1 MKEGRMKYWSRSLL
15 IVLLPA
21 IVSAAVPWN
30 ESELRDNLRVVP
42 PGRLPLLSPL
52 SQDHINYLS
61 EIRQTCDFVARY
73 QFSDSAKPDSFGGII
88 EAEHMPTTIETDNT
102 QEAIWVWSRWYELTG
117 RDDYRTNI
125 RRAWF
130 YVLQH
135 PAYREGTG
143 QYVWYSVWNCGL
155 GFFSEMKYREVYG
168 DSSYLAYADTCRQY
182 CFANPLNFASS
193 YPHGNVTALAAGMMY
208 RYAVER
214 GNQAMRDTALLYG
227 NRVKTWVEQLP
238 SRLRTGNWAMSGGTL
253 MWGMCNSIWKDDT
266 VAGKNWLAVF
276 GDSVPYFMP
285 SGQWN
290 CSWNIWDA
298 NGFRAAAE
306 INREPRYLQY
316 HQRLTDTL
324 LARDQDDDGGIP
336 ATWTDPQNQ
345 DQTWVSMYLD
355 FMGMDRFT
363 EPMYDYDAGVIGI
376 TPADPNRI
384 YLPGDSL
391 TVSCSVTNFGRDSLS
406 AVPVIVRL
414 PAFSSSAD
422 YADSADSRI
431 RNRTNLQSAIPFP
444 SEDTVMVDLG
454 FLQLDT
460 VSIGPVILSAPG
472 VIPLLGFTNLGND
485 QNRGNDTAYAS
496 VKVWAPR
503 RIAGS
508 LLDSFTSLPVV
519 AQVEFFLGNDTSPFR
534 VATPDSLGDF
544 TVTGIDSSFRVR
556 VHPELPYPDRQ
567 WNVRILGDTSLT
579 FAIPPAHLLLV
590 DNDTLSRWESYYTST
605 FDTLNLSYCSWRR
618 PTQGPIPISRL
629 SEFRDDLI
637 VWYTGLTRHA
647 TLDTTDMDSLSQ
659 FLDSGGRLFITGQD
673 IGQELALT
681 QFYRDRLH
689 ARLVDTTAQ
698 LYYAFGNRSD
708 SLGTL
713 FDQTQ
718 TAGLQGANNQTS
730 RDEIAPDSLA
740 HTFLFYDTLT
750 AKAAGIYYRD
760 PQTQSRVIYLG
771 FGFEA
776 LNRPTGHPAYD
787 SRVTFFQ
794 KCHNWLIGASG
805 LAENS
810 AVRTQQFALSIAP
823 NPFTSHQPPATIHYS
838 LPKAG
843 DVGLKLYD
851 ISGKLVSTL
860 ASGFRP
866 AGSYSYSLLAAQHS
880 LVRGIYLLRMET
892 VNRTLC
898 QKLVKTR

>member
-1 MKEGRMKYWSRSLL
+1 MKYWSRSLL

-21 IVSAAVPWN
+21 IVFAAIPWN
-30 ESELRDNLRVVP
+30 EGELRDNLRVVP
-42 PGRLPLLSPL
+42 ARGLPLLNPSF
-52 SQDHINYLS
+52 QDSVNYLF

-73 QFSDSAKPDSFGGII
+73 QVSDSASSNFGGVI
-88 EAEHMPTTIETDNT
+88 EAEHLPNLIETDNT
-102 QEAIWVWSRWYELTG
+102 QEAIWVWTRWYELTG

-125 RRAWF
+125 RRAWH
-130 YVLQH
+130 YVMNF
-135 PAYREGTG
+135 PAWHKGGGDTT
-143 QYVWYSVWNCGL
+143 WYGIWNCGL
-155 GFFSEMKYREVYG
+155 GFFSEMEYREVFG
-168 DSSYLAYADTCRQY
+168 DTSYLAYADTCRQY
-182 CFANPLNFASS
+182 CFANPLNFTVNSL
-193 YPHGNVTALAAGMMY
+193 YGNVTAFVAGMMY
-208 RYAVER
+208 RYALER
-214 GNQAMRDTALLYG
+214 GNLVMRDTALAYG
-227 NRVKTWVEQLP
+227 YRVKTWVEQLP

-253 MWGMCNSIWKDDT
+253 MWGMCNSIWTNDT
-266 VAGKNWLAVF
+266 TAGKTWLAVF

-298 NGFRAAAE
+298 NAFRAAAE
-306 INREPRYLQY
+306 INHDPRYLQY

-355 FMGMDRFT
+355 FMGMDRFV
-363 EPMYDYDAGVIGI
+363 EPMHDSDAGVLDIA
-376 TPADPNRI
+376 PAVPNRI

-391 TVSCSVTNFGRDSLS
+391 AVSCVVTNFGRDSLS

-431 RNRTNLQSAIPFP
+431 RNRTNLQSVICNLQSAIPFP
-444 SEDTVMVDLG
+444 SEDTVLVNLG
-454 FLQLDT
+454 FLRLDT
-460 VSIGPVILSAPG
+460 ISIRPVILSAPG
-472 VIPLLGFTNLGND
+472 VISLLAFTNLNTD
-485 QNRGNDTAYAS
+485 QNRSNDTAYDS
-496 VKVWAPR
+496 VTVWTPR
-503 RIAGS
+503 YIAGS
-508 LLDSFTSLPVV
+508 LQDSLTRDSF
-519 AQVEFFLGNDTSPFR
+519 AGRVEFFLGNDTSPFR
-534 VATPDSLGDF
+534 VANADSFGHF
-544 TVTGIDSSFRVR
+544 TITGIDSSFRVK

-567 WNVRILGDTSLT
+567 WNVRISSDTSLV

-590 DNDTLSRWESYYTST
+590 DDDTLSRWESYYTST
-605 FDTLNLSYCSWRR
+605 FDTLNLSYCTWRR
-618 PTQGPIPISRL
+618 QTQGPVPISKL
-629 SEFRDDLI
+629 SEFRENLI
-637 VWYTGLTRHA
+637 VWYTGLTRQA
-647 TLDTTDMDSLSQ
+647 TLDTTDMNDLSR
-659 FLDSGGRLFITGQD
+659 FLNSGGRLFITGQD

-681 QFYRDRLH
+681 RFYQDTLH
-689 ARLVDTTAQ
+689 ARLIDTSAQ
-698 LYYAFGNRSD
+698 LYYAFGNRAD
-708 SLGTL
+708 SLGAQ
-713 FDQTQ
+713 FGQTQ

-740 HTFLFYDTLT
+740 HAFLFYDTLT
-750 AKAAGIYYRD
+750 GRTAGIYCRD

-805 LAENS
+805 IAQF
-810 AVRTQQFALSIAP
+810 AVRSSQFVLSISP
-823 NPFTSHQPPATIHYS
+823 NPLSSHALVTYC

-843 DVGLKLYD
+843 NVSLKLYD
-851 ISGKLVSTL
+851 VSGKLVSTL

-866 AGSYSYSLLAAQHS
+866 AGSYSYSLLTTHYS
-880 LVRGIYLLRMET
+880 LVRGVYLLRMET

-898 QKLVKTR
+898 QKLVKLR